1 MNSTGR
7 FTVIPLILAVLLV
20 GVGVGPAAA
29 FTGSME
35 SRLAP
40 KPDLLE
46 ALEPSNESSVEFIGH
61 NRWQSL
67 LDVYLIEDREGANL
81 FRYSA
86 VTAADRKVLDDY
98 IASLE
103 AVGITSY
110 TRAEQKAYWI
120 NLYNALT
127 IRTVLDHYP
136 VRSIREINI
145 SPGFFS
151 SGPWGKKMITI
162 EGVEL
167 SLDDIEHRILRPI
180 WQDNRIH
187 YAVNC
192 ASIGC
197 PDLWPEAFT
206 PENMEDVLEEAAFNF
221 INSPRGVF
229 IEGGRMRVSKIY
241 EWYDEDFG
249 GSDDGVIEHLLKYA
263 RKPLAREINR
273 RLGQIRTDYDWDLN
287 EPQP

>member
-1 MNSTGR
+1 MKSIAR
-7 FTVIPLILAVLLV
+7 LICPPLLLALLFM
-20 GVGVGPAAA
+20 GPTAPTARA

-35 SRLAP
+35 SRLAA
-40 KPDLLE
+40 KPDLLDAFE
-46 ALEPSNESSVEFIGH
+46 ASNESSVEFIGH

-67 LDVYLIEDREGANL
+67 LDVYLIEDRESANL
-81 FRYSA
+81 FRYGA
-86 VTAADRKVLDDY
+86 VTERDRDVLNDY

-103 AVGITSY
+103 AIGITNY

-127 IRTVLDHYP
+127 IRTVLEHYP

-145 SPGFFS
+145 SPGLFS
-151 SGPWGKKMITI
+151 SGPWGKKLVTI
-162 EGVEL
+162 EGVDL

-192 ASIGC
+192 ASMGC
-197 PDLWPEAFT
+197 PDLWPQAFT
-206 PENMEDVLEEAAFNF
+206 LENMEDVLDAAAANF
-221 INSPRGVF
+221 INSDRGVF

-263 RKPLAREINR
+263 SKPLAREINR
-273 RLGQIRTDYDWDLN
+273 RLGAVRTAYDWDLN
-287 EPQP
+287 EPK

>member
-1 MNSTGR
+1 MKSISRLIRPT
-7 FTVIPLILAVLLV
+7 LILTLLFMGSTV
-20 GVGVGPAAA
+20 TTANA

-35 SRLAP
+35 SRLAA
-40 KPDLLE
+40 KPNLMD
-46 ALEPSNESSVEFIGH
+46 AFEPSNESSVEFIGH

-86 VTAADRKVLDDY
+86 VTERDRGVLNDY

-103 AVGITSY
+103 AIGITNY
-110 TRAEQKAYWI
+110 TRAEQQAYWI
-120 NLYNALT
+120 NIYNALT
-127 IRTVLDHYP
+127 VRVVLDNYP
-136 VRSIREINI
+136 TRSIREINI
-145 SPGFFS
+145 SPGLFS
-151 SGPWGKKMITI
+151 SGPWGKKLVTI

-180 WQDNRIH
+180 WQDNRVH

-192 ASIGC
+192 ASMGC
-197 PDLWPEAFT
+197 PDLWPQAFT
-206 PENMEDVLEEAAFNF
+206 PENMEDVMEAAAANF
-221 INSPRGVF
+221 INSDRGVF

-263 RKPLAREINR
+263 RKPLARDINR
-273 RLGQIRTDYDWDLN
+273 RLGAVRTDYDWDLN
-287 EPQP
+287 EPQ

>member
-1 MNSTGR
+1 MR
-7 FTVIPLILAVLLV
+7 FLSRRVTTPLLLSAVFLSVTALPV
-20 GVGVGPAAA
+20 AA

-35 SRLAP
+35 SRLAA
-40 KPDLLE
+40 KPDLMDE
-46 ALEPSNESSVEFIGH
+46 FEPSNESSVEFIGH

-67 LDVYLIEDREGANL
+67 LDVYLIEDRENANL
-81 FRYSA
+81 FRYGA

-103 AVGITSY
+103 AVAITSY
-110 TRAEQKAYWI
+110 PRVEQKAYWI

-127 IRTVLDHYP
+127 VRTVLDHYP

-151 SGPWGKKMITI
+151 SGPWGKKLVTI
-162 EGVEL
+162 EGVDL

-192 ASIGC
+192 ASMGC
-197 PDLWPEAFT
+197 PDLWPEAFI
-206 PENMEDVLEEAAFNF
+206 PENMEDILEAAATNF

-229 IEGGRMRVSKIY
+229 IEGGRMRISKIY

-249 GSDDGVIEHLLKYA
+249 GSDDGVLEHLLQYA
-263 RKPLAREINR
+263 GKSLTREINR
-273 RLGQIRTDYDWDLN
+273 RLGAIRTEYDWDLN
-287 EPQP
+287 EPQ

>member
-1 MNSTGR
+1 MKFISR
-7 FTVIPLILAVLLV
+7 LSHVPLLLV
-20 GVGVGPAAA
+20 LFLMGSTITTASA
-29 FTGSME
+29 FTGSMA
-35 SRLAP
+35 SRLAA
-40 KPDLLE
+40 KPDLMD
-46 ALEPSNESSVEFIGH
+46 AFEPSNESSVEFIGH

-67 LDVYLIEDREGANL
+67 LDVYLIEDQEGPNL

-86 VTAADRKVLDDY
+86 VTDRDRAVLNDY

-103 AVGITSY
+103 AVGITDY

-151 SGPWGKKMITI
+151 SGPWGKKLVTI
-162 EGVEL
+162 EGVDL

-192 ASIGC
+192 ASMGC
-197 PDLWPEAFT
+197 PDLWPQAFT
-206 PENMEDVLEEAAFNF
+206 PENMEDILEAAAANF
-221 INSPRGVF
+221 INSDRGVF

-249 GSDDGVIEHLLKYA
+249 GSDEGVIEHLLKYA
-263 RKPLAREINR
+263 SKPLAREINR
-273 RLGQIRTDYDWDLN
+273 RLGAIRTDYDWDLN
-287 EPQP
+287 EPK

>member
-1 MNSTGR
+1 MRQTGR
-7 FTVIPLILAVLLV
+7 FAAVPLLV
-20 GVGVGPAAA
+20 TLVIIGFTSVNALA

-35 SRLAP
+35 SRLAA
-40 KPDLLE
+40 KPDLLD
-46 ALEPSNESSVEFIGH
+46 AFEPSNESSIEFIGH

-67 LDVYLIEDREGANL
+67 LDVYLIEDREGPNL
-81 FRYSA
+81 FRYNA
-86 VTAADRKVLDDY
+86 VTEADRQVLDDY

-151 SGPWGKKMITI
+151 SGPWGKKMVTI

-206 PENMEDVLEEAAFNF
+206 PENMEDNLEAAAANF

-249 GSDDGVIEHLLKYA
+249 GSDEGVVEHLLQYA

-287 EPQP
+287 APQQ

>member
-1 MNSTGR
+1 MRPLSRRTSTSLMLSALFVASGAQ
-7 FTVIPLILAVLLV
+7 TAQ
-20 GVGVGPAAA
+20 A
-29 FTGSME
+29 FTGTMA
-35 SRLAP
+35 SRLAA
-40 KPDLLE
+40 KPDLMDE
-46 ALEPSNESSVEFIGH
+46 FEPSNESSVEFIGH
-61 NRWQSL
+61 NRWQSF
-67 LDVYLIEDREGANL
+67 LDVYLIEDSEGPNL
-81 FRYSA
+81 FRYNA
-86 VTAADRKVLDDY
+86 VSDDDRAVLDDY

-110 TRAEQKAYWI
+110 PRAEQKAYWI

-145 SPGFFS
+145 SPGLFS
-151 SGPWGKKMITI
+151 SGPWGKKLVTI

-167 SLDDIEHRILRPI
+167 SLDDIEHRIIRPI

-197 PDLWPEAFT
+197 PDLWPQAFT
-206 PENMEDVLEEAAFNF
+206 PENMEDILEAAAANF

-249 GSDDGVIEHLLKYA
+249 GSEEGVIEHLLQYA

-273 RLGQIRTDYDWDLN
+273 RLGAIRTDYDWDLN
-287 EPQP
+287 EPQ